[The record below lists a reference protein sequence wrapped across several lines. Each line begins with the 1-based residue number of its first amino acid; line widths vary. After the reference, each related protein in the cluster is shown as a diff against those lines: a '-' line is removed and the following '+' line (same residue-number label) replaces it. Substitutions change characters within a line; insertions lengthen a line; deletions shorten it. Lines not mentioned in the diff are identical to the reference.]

1 MTEDPDRAE
10 RLERLHGRR
19 SRQHGV
25 IPQGPVRA
33 SANVCEAA
41 GCLSLGSDGV
51 VDTLAEVIVQRG
63 LTDVAVRRVGCLG
76 LCARGPLVDIPE
88 HGRLFEGVTSPESV
102 AAVAD
107 ALAQE
112 TAARDA
118 PSPFFTRQV
127 KVVLEN
133 SGRID
138 PENIEDYLDH
148 DGYQALTTALT
159 SMQPAEVLDEVVRSG
174 LRGRGGAGYPTG
186 LKWSTVAKAPARTGK
201 YVVCNADEGDPGA
214 FMDRS
219 VLESDPQRV
228 LEGMAIAGYAV
239 GASRG
244 YIYVRAEYP
253 LAIKRLRSAIGQ
265 AERHNLLGNGIAES
279 TFSFDVEIRVGAGAF
294 VCGEETA
301 LIASVEGRRGTP
313 RPRPPY
319 PAVAGLWAQ
328 PTLINNVETFANI
341 APIIRKGGAWY
352 ANIGRPPSTGTK
364 VFALAGRVVNSGLVE
379 VPLGITLGEI
389 VFDIG
394 GGIVDGGRFKA
405 VQTGGPSGGC
415 IPADHLDMPVD
426 YESLAEVGSIM
437 GSGGMI
443 VMDQTSCMV
452 DVAKYFMG
460 FCRDESCGKCV
471 PCRVGTVQLYALLDR
486 ICNGEADRGDLDR
499 LENLCRDGHRNEPV
513 RARTQCCQP
522 RVQHPAV
529 LPRRVPCPHRR
540 PNLPGR
546 GVHDRTAGVGPVTV
560 HTLRIDGLDVAGTA
574 GQTILQ
580 VARENAI
587 DIPTLCHLDG
597 LSDVG
602 ACRLCC
608 VEVAGAKRPVAA
620 CVTEVTDGM
629 EVVTRSAR
637 LDDHRRTI
645 IEMLFVERN
654 HVCSVCVANNN
665 CELQAHAQALGLT
678 HLELFGLDPLVGVDA
693 SHDRFVIDHNRCIL
707 CTRCVRVCAEIEG
720 AHTWDVMG
728 RGADARVVTDLGSP
742 WGESTTCTDCGK
754 CVQVC
759 PTGAL
764 FEKGRSIAEA
774 KSSRPFIPFQR
785 LVDEPQPP

>member
-1 MTEDPDRAE
+1 M
-10 RLERLHGRR
+10 
-19 SRQHGV
+19 
-25 IPQGPVRA
+25 
-33 SANVCEAA
+33 
-41 GCLSLGSDGV
+41 
-51 VDTLAEVIVQRG
+51 
-63 LTDVAVRRVGCLG
+63 
-76 LCARGPLVDIPE
+76 
-88 HGRLFEGVTSPESV
+88 
-102 AAVAD
+102 
-107 ALAQE
+107 
-112 TAARDA
+112 
-118 PSPFFTRQV
+118 
-127 KVVLEN
+127 
-133 SGRID
+133 
-138 PENIEDYLDH
+138 
-148 DGYQALTTALT
+148 
-159 SMQPAEVLDEVVRSG
+159 
-174 LRGRGGAGYPTG
+174 
-186 LKWSTVAKAPARTGK
+186 
-201 YVVCNADEGDPGA
+201 
-214 FMDRS
+214 
-219 VLESDPQRV
+219 
-228 LEGMAIAGYAV
+228 
-239 GASRG
+239 
-244 YIYVRAEYP
+244 RAEYP

-265 AERHNLLGNGIAES
+265 AERHNLLGAGIAES
-279 TFSFDVEIRVGAGAF
+279 TFSFHVEIRVGAGAF

-319 PAVAGLWAQ
+319 PAVAGLWQQ
-328 PTLINNVETFANI
+328 PTLINNVETFANV
-341 APIIRKGGAWY
+341 APIIRNGGAWY
-352 ANIGRPPSTGTK
+352 AGIGRPPSTGTK

-379 VPLGITLGEI
+379 VPLGTTLGEI

-394 GGIVDGGRFKA
+394 GGIVDGGTFKA

-443 VMDQTSCMV
+443 VMDNTSCMV

-471 PCRVGTVQLYALLDR
+471 PCRVGTVQLHALLDR
-486 ICNGEADRGDLDR
+486 ICHGEADRSDLAR
-499 LENLCRDGHRNEPV
+499 LENLAEMVTETSLCGLGHSAANPVFSTLRFFRDEYLAHID
-513 RARTQCCQP
+513 
-522 RVQHPAV
+522 
-529 LPRRVPCPHRR
+529 
-540 PNLPGR
+540 
-546 GVHDRTAGVGPVTV
+546 DRTCPAGVCTMSTIGGGPMTV
-560 HTLRIDGLDVAGTA
+560 HTLRIDGVDVAGSA
-574 GQTILQ
+574 GQTILE
-580 VARENAI
+580 VARENGI

-608 VEVAGAKRPVAA
+608 VEVAGAKRPLAA

-629 EVVTRSAR
+629 DVVTRSTR

-654 HVCSVCVANNN
+654 HICSVCVANNH
-665 CELQAHAQALGLT
+665 CELQDHAQALGLT
-678 HLELFGLDPLVGVDA
+678 HFELPGLDPAVGVDA

-728 RGADARVVTDLGSP
+728 RGADARVVTDLGTP

-764 FEKGRSIAEA
+764 FEKGRSVAEA
-774 KSSRPFIPFQR
+774 KPQRPFLPLQR
-785 LVDEPQPP
+785 FLDEPPRP